1 MNLILKNGG
10 NNMANITKPFI
21 KRKSTESVE
30 QIKFVQH
37 VRTFYPEVLVFSVPN
52 GGGVSSSQRVRLTQ
66 EGMLAGVPDV
76 LLFALNLPTLAIEF
90 KRPDG
95 KGKISPE
102 QEAVQLQ
109 MEGLGAVVRVAT
121 SVEQAKDHMAQ
132 WLGRV

>member
-1 MNLILKNGG
+1 MN
-10 NNMANITKPFI
+10 KPFI

-37 VRTFYPEVLVFSVPN
+37 VRTFHPELVIFSVPN
-52 GGGVSSSQRVRLTQ
+52 GGDVSSSQRIRLTQ

-76 LLFALNLPTLAIEF
+76 LVFGLNRPTLAIEF

-102 QEAVQLQ
+102 QIAVGLQ
-109 MEGLGAVVRVAT
+109 FEGVGAIVRVAT
-121 SVEQAKDHMAQ
+121 SADQAKGFLHD
-132 WLGRV
+132 WLSRG

>member
-1 MNLILKNGG
+1 M
-10 NNMANITKPFI
+10 NITKPFI

-37 VRTFYPEVLVFSVPN
+37 VRTFHPEVLVFSVPN
-52 GGGVSSSQRVRLTQ
+52 GGDVSASQRIRLTQ

-76 LLFALNLPTLAIEF
+76 LLFALHLPTLAIEF

-102 QEAVQLQ
+102 QIAVGLQL
-109 MEGLGAVVRVAT
+109 EGVGAILKIAT
-121 SVEQAKDHMAQ
+121 SADQAKQYMAE
-132 WLGRV
+132 WLASE

>member
-1 MNLILKNGG
+1 MN
-10 NNMANITKPFI
+10 KPFI

-37 VRTFYPEVLVFSVPN
+37 VRTFHPELVIFSVPN
-52 GGGVSSSQRVRLTQ
+52 GGDVSSSQRIRLTQ

-76 LLFALNLPTLAIEF
+76 LVFGLNRPTLAIEF

-102 QEAVQLQ
+102 QIAVGLQ
-109 MEGLGAVVRVAT
+109 FEGVGAIVRVAT
-121 SVEQAKDHMAQ
+121 SADQAKGFMHD
-132 WLGRV
+132 WLSRG